1 MQQVKAGLKAIYLSG
16 WQVAGDANLAGEMYP
31 DQSLYPANSVPQVVR
46 RINNSLTP
54 PRPGYIDYFAPIVAD
69 AEAGFGGVLN
79 AFELMKGM
87 IEAGASGVHFEDQLA
102 SVKKC
107 GHMGGK
113 KLVAARLAADV
124 MGTPTV
130 LLARTDADAADLLT
144 SDVDDNDRPFIT
156 GERTVEG
163 FFRTRAGI
171 DQAIIARPGL
181 CALCRP
187 DLFAEAIHRQFPG
200 KLLAYNCSPSFN
212 WKKNLDDATIAK
224 FQRELGAMGYKKK
237 QKKRTFPPPPPS
249 KKKKESLLY
258 PPHTTRGQTP
268 PPPDAQRFLR
278 ELHVRFEGRRQKLL
292 QNRKSLQAKIDAG
305 TYFPDFNPDSAAIR
319 EGVWHGASI
328 PDDLKDRRVEITGP
342 TDRKMV
348 INALNSGA
356 RVFMADFEDSNSPT
370 WRNQLEGQTNLFD
383 AVRDQISYV
392 HPITKKEYSLNKDH
406 AVLKVR
412 PRGWHLPEKHV
423 LVDGQPMSGSLF
435 DFGLFFFHN
444 ARALLDKGS
453 GPYFYFP
460 KLENGEEAQLWA
472 DVIKF
477 AEDYV
482 KVPHGSA
489 KCTVLIEHVLASFQM
504 NAIIHAL
511 KDNIVG
517 LNCGRWDYIFSYIKT
532 FRNHRKFLLP
542 DRFQI
547 GMTTPFLR
555 AYALQTIKTCHAR
568 NIFAMGGM
576 AAQIP
581 IKHDLVA
588 NEKAF
593 AMVRADKER
602 EVADGHDG
610 TWVAHPGLVPVAM
623 DIFNRTLSGPNQI
636 EKQLAGFS
644 ASSADLTAIP
654 EGTRTDV
661 GFRHNISVTLGYL
674 DHWLRG
680 VGCVPLYNLMEDAA
694 TAEISRAQLWQ
705 WLRHEAKLEDGT
717 VIDVPLV
724 KQTIASETERRLIRA
739 GSVVSRLPEAAE
751 LLEKFVTEDEMS
763 DFLTLDAYDRL
774 VSEGK

>member
-113 KLVAARLAADV
+113 VSSALAPASTRRSSR
-124 MGTPTV
+124 G
-130 LLARTDADAADLLT
+130 LAYAPYADLIWCET
-144 SDVDDNDRPFIT
+144 STPNL
-156 GERTVEG
+156 EY
-163 FFRTRAGI
+163 
-171 DQAIIARPGL
+171 ARK
-181 CALCRP
+181 
-187 DLFAEAIHRQFPG
+187 FAEAIHRQFPG

-224 FQRELGAMGYKKK
+224 FQRELGAMGYKFQKK